1 MRFYITEQ
9 LSEHISE
16 TPEGYL
22 LCQDVPITRLGEFIY
37 KQDEMLGHDGKPIVQ
52 ADSDGLV
59 KIQRDADEVFS
70 DITVRSFEG
79 KPFTINHP
87 NGFVGPDNWGDL
99 AHGTIQNVHQGT
111 GEKAD
116 LLLAD
121 ILATTSEAKELILS
135 GQREIS
141 CGYDAEYE
149 QIDVGRGRQKEI
161 IGNHVALVP
170 KGRAGSR
177 CAIADST
184 SVDAC
189 GNFAEKTTEGQEAK
203 EMAKQKLTLAERF
216 KRWFDSCPI
225 KDEDSE
231 QAEAELEAELEKQKK
246 EEEEGADDKDKT
258 ADKKT
263 KDDDGDFDSRLAA
276 LESKMDDILDL
287 LEDLMAE
294 EETEQ
299 KTEDDD
305 DDDDEKDDDK
315 KDTEDDDDDG
325 EDNEKEKGA
334 GKKEVEDSWSD
345 FVSYADVLL
354 PGVRL
359 VKPTRDHRRTMDS
372 IKVGILNEV
381 LTDKEMQPIISGI
394 VGGKNLAKMTH
405 DSLDVMF
412 RAASQ
417 LVGQSRNRKVQNSSV
432 TVKDHIQPVAR
443 AVADIN
449 QKNKDFWKKK

>member
-1 MRFYITEQ
+1 MRFYVTEQ

-37 KQDEMLGHDGKPIVQ
+37 KRDEMLGQDGKPIVE
-52 ADSDGLV
+52 ASSDGLV

-70 DITVRSFEG
+70 DITVSSFEG

-87 NGFVGPDNWGDL
+87 NGFVGPDNWGNL
-99 AHGTIQNVHQGT
+99 AHGTIQNVRPGV
-111 GEKAD
+111 GEQAD

-149 QIDVGRGRQKEI
+149 QIDVGVGRQKEI

-184 SVDAC
+184 SIDAC
-189 GNFAEKTTEGQEAK
+189 GNIEETINAGQEAK
-203 EMAKQKLTLAERF
+203 EMAKEKLTLAERF

-231 QAEAELEAELEKQKK
+231 QAEAELKAELEKKEK
-246 EEEEGADDKDKT
+246 EEEAEEKKEKEET
-258 ADKKT
+258 SDKKT
-263 KDDDGDFDSRLAA
+263 KDNDGSIEARLAA
-276 LESKMDDILDL
+276 LESRMDDTLDV
-287 LEDLMAE
+287 LEELMAE
-294 EETEQ
+294 DSDEEE
-299 KTEDDD
+299 
-305 DDDDEKDDDK
+305 EK
-315 KDTEDDDDDG
+315 
-325 EDNEKEKGA
+325 KEEA
-334 GKKEVEDSWSD
+334 EKKEVEDSWPD
-345 FVSYADVLL
+345 FVSYADVLI
-354 PGVRL
+354 PGVRV

-372 IKVGILNEV
+372 IKVGILTEV
-381 LTDKEMQPIISGI
+381 LADKEMKPIIAGV
-394 VGGKNLAKMTH
+394 VGRKDLSKMTH

-417 LVGQSRNRKVQNSSV
+417 LVGQSRNRKVQSV
-432 TVKDHIQPVAR
+432 SVSVKDHIQPVAR
-443 AVADIN
+443 TVADIN